1 MLSYQNKQI
10 ETYLLNYGIG
20 GGLVGGIGG
29 GLSAANAEKN
39 KLQERA
45 AKAQSEAINKL
56 QESTASQV
64 GIQSIQKTATALKD
78 KNVVKRTISSL
89 RIGLNTGDTSSGIN
103 IPT

>member
-1 MLSYQNKQI
+1 M
-10 ETYLLNYGIG
+10 
-20 GGLVGGIGG
+20 
-29 GLSAANAEKN
+29 SATQDK
-39 KLQERA
+39 
-45 AKAQSEAINKL
+45 AKAAQAQANQAQKAALEKLEKQSN
-56 QESTASQV
+56 QT